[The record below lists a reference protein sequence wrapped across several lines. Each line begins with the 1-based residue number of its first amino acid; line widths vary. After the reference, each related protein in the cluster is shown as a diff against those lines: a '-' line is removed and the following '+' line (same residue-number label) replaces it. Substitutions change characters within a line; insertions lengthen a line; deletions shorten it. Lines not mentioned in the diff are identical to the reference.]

1 MIPRNELLQ
10 FVRIAASVI
19 AGLTFDLQ
27 RFPRQTIEK
36 GRLQME
42 QKRLD
47 QRKRRFDWGPDVV
60 DLPTMT
66 AEQMQARVG
75 EGAAL
80 LVVDGVVHDVQ
91 AFMGRH
97 PAGPAFIKPYLGKDA
112 TEAFHGGVYN
122 HSHAAMNILR
132 TLRVARMADDDA
144 ACDAE

>member
-1 MIPRNELLQ
+1 
-10 FVRIAASVI
+10 
-19 AGLTFDLQ
+19 
-27 RFPRQTIEK
+27 
-36 GRLQME
+36 
-42 QKRLD
+42 
-47 QRKRRFDWGPDVV
+47 
-60 DLPTMT
+60 
-66 AEQMQARVG
+66 MQARVG

-144 ACDAE
+144 ACDAELMWAHQSTGLHHHQFSSPIKQSDEAAADDNKG